1 MATEKVLN
9 APRLGLFAVDPKGW
23 MGGANY
29 VRNVIEC
36 LSLLEDQQRPQIRL
50 LFMNGLC
57 DGYEDLRADGRAT
70 FEIVEPTAVPP
81 KPRPS
86 RLDRLLGRVP
96 VPPPRPLPS
105 AHVDLCYPVM
115 DTGWNSPRALYWIPD
130 FQHEYLPEFFT
141 PDDIAW
147 RRQNLARIAEEAY
160 DVVLSSMMASADFA
174 RLAPHAK
181 ARTHVW
187 RFCSVVPDVTASL
200 DEVRQ
205 RYALPRDFVYLANQ
219 FWAHKDHRTAFE
231 ALGRLARR
239 DPQLTF
245 VCTGQLDDHRNPG
258 YVPQLR
264 RMVEDLDLAARIH
277 FLGLIPRFDQIA
289 LFRLAR
295 GVLQPSLFEGWST
308 VIEDAKAV
316 GCPVLASDFPV
327 HVEQLGSNGRYFRR
341 GDVDACAAALY
352 EAWQEWSTMD
362 ISRRTQDAALQRK
375 RQQQAGKEF
384 LEIIQS
390 LDLAPKAV
398 VT

>member
-1 MATEKVLN
+1 MKSETRHRV
-9 APRLGLFAVDPKGW
+9 PRLGLFAVDPKGW

-29 VRNVIEC
+29 VRNLVEC
-36 LSLLEDQQRPQIRL
+36 LSLLEEARRPEIRL
-50 LFMNGLC
+50 LFVNDLC
-57 DGYEDLRADGRAT
+57 DGYEDLRADGRVT
-70 FEIVEPTAVPP
+70 FEIVQPTAVPARP
-81 KPRPS
+81 KPS
-86 RLDRLLGRVP
+86 RLDRLLGRASAP
-96 VPPPRPLPS
+96 LPRPLPS
-105 AHVDLCYPVM
+105 AHIDVCYPVM

-160 DVVLSSMMASADFA
+160 DVVLSSTMASADFA
-174 RLAPHAK
+174 RLAPTAK

-200 DEVRQ
+200 DAVRL
-205 RYALPRDFVYLANQ
+205 RYALPENFVYLANQ

-231 ALGRLARR
+231 ALGRVAQR
-239 DPQLTF
+239 DPQITF
-245 VCTGQLDDHRNPG
+245 VCTGQLDDHRNPD

-264 RMVEDLDLAARIH
+264 RRVEDLGLAARIL
-277 FLGLIPRFDQIA
+277 FLGLIPRADQIA

-327 HVEQLGSNGRYFRR
+327 HIEQLGSSGRYFRR
-341 GDVDACAAALY
+341 GDVDACALAL
-352 EAWQEWSTMD
+352 EKAWQEWSTMD
-362 ISRRTQDAALQRK
+362 ISRRTQDPARQRQ
-375 RQQQAGKEF
+375 RQLQAGTEF
-384 LEIIQS
+384 IHILQS
-390 LDLAPKAV
+390 LDLASKAA